1 MAYWKG
7 VVTGLSVA
15 TAAIALGAA
24 AVPNAGTID
33 AQRINIRDADGTLR
47 LVIAGRDAYPG
58 SFLKGREIA
67 RPDRRDYAG
76 LLFMNDEG
84 TENGGLIW
92 NGRKGANG
100 IDAGASLTFDRYE
113 NDQTLQLLQE
123 DGGKTHRAALIVS
136 DRPNGP
142 LDWAAVERG
151 DKTPVPGRD
160 YGAPRMYVGR
170 TADAT
175 STVRLN
181 DAKGKPRLRMRVE
194 ADGTAAI
201 EFLDA
206 AGKVVRTLRPDG

>member
-1 MAYWKG
+1 MAYWQG
-7 VVTGLSVA
+7 VVTGVA
-15 TAAIALGAA
+15 VTVAAVALGAA
-24 AVPNAGTID
+24 ARPAGTID

-67 RPDRRDYAG
+67 RPDRRTYAG

-92 NGRKGANG
+92 NGKKGPDG

-142 LDWAAVERG
+142 LDWAALERG
-151 DKTPVPGRD
+151 EKAPVPGRD
-160 YGAPRMYVGR
+160 YGATRMYVGR

-181 DAKGKPRLRMRVE
+181 DAAGKPRLRMRVE

-206 AGKVVRTLRPDG
+206 SGKIVRTLRPDG